1 MPWTTPAGAT
11 YDSGAFERLLDR
23 ALEKADYANLAERK
37 QAAARRGK
45 LLGFGLATYVEA
57 CGSVGSEDA
66 RLTIDPD
73 GGANLVVGTQTNGQG
88 HHTAYAQLL
97 ADKLGLDPEQVR
109 FHQGDT
115 DVAATGG
122 GTMGSRSLLVGG
134 GATDQAADQ
143 VIERAKKIAGHTL
156 EVSPDDLE
164 FEAGTFTIA
173 GTDRRTTLAEVARAA
188 QQRDDLPDA
197 LRGPLEETGHYDSP
211 DQETFPNGVH
221 VCEIEI
227 DRDTAELEIT
237 RYVVVDDFGMV
248 LNPMLVS
255 GQIHGGVAQGIGQ
268 ALLEQTVY
276 EADSGQLVTA
286 TYQDYT
292 MPRADDLP
300 DIDIEFINIP
310 CKTNPFGIKGAGEAG
325 AIGAPPA
332 VVNALVDALEP
343 YGILHIDMPA
353 TTERI
358 WQVMQ
363 ANAPKA
369 AAE

>member
-1 MPWTTPAGAT
+1 
-11 YDSGAFERLLDR
+11 
-23 ALEKADYANLAERK
+23 
-37 QAAARRGK
+37 
-45 LLGFGLATYVEA
+45 
-57 CGSVGSEDA
+57 
-66 RLTIDPD
+66 
-73 GGANLVVGTQTNGQG
+73 
-88 HHTAYAQLL
+88 
-97 ADKLGLDPEQVR
+97 
-109 FHQGDT
+109 
-115 DVAATGG
+115 
-122 GTMGSRSLLVGG
+122 MGSRSLLVGG

-164 FEAGTFTIA
+164 FEEGTFTIA
-173 GTDRRTTLAEVARAA
+173 GTDRQTTLAEVARAA
-188 QQRDDLPDA
+188 VDRDDLPED
-197 LRGPLEETGHYDSP
+197 LKGPLAETGHYDSP

-227 DRDTAELEIT
+227 DRDTAALEIT

-248 LNPMLVS
+248 LNPMLVM

-300 DIDIEFINIP
+300 DIEIEFINVP

-332 VVNALVDALEP
+332 VINALVDALEP
-343 YGILHIDMPA
+343 YGVLHVDMPA
-353 TTERI
+353 TNQRI
-358 WQVMQ
+358 WQVLQ
-363 ANAPKA
+363 ESAPKA